1 MPAPTRRSSVLSR
14 RFLTLLM
21 LTVPVAAAGEE
32 QTPQQLL
39 AAIYDPYKKPD
50 FKGQPYW
57 QADRFFAPDLAR
69 AIVRDFAEA
78 EKRKEVPDARRRSLH
93 RRAGVEGRIARLR
106 PLPRSRATRAA
117 GAVALVSLGTPK
129 GLALTLVKTPAGW
142 RISDIVSANGSLRAL
157 FKLK

>member
-1 MPAPTRRSSVLSR
+1 MLSR
-14 RFLTLLM
+14 RFLTLL
-21 LTVPVAAAGEE
+21 LLAVPVAAAAEE

-57 QADRFFAPDLAR
+57 EADRFFAPDLAR
-69 AIVRDFAEA
+69 AIARDFAEA
-78 EKRKEVPDARRRSLH
+78 EKRKEVPTLDGDPFIDAQEWKVESL
-93 RRAGVEGRIARLR
+93 AYV
-106 PLPRSRATRAA
+106 ATAIQGDKAA
-117 GAVALVSLGTPK
+117 GAVALVSLGVPK

-142 RISDIVSANGSLRAL
+142 RISDIVSASGSLRAL

>member
-78 EKRKEVPDARRRSLH
+78 EKRKEVPTLDGDPFIDAQEWKVESL
-93 RRAGVEGRIARLR
+93 AYA
-106 PLPRSRATRAA
+106 ATAIQGDKAA